1 MCGVWTKSI
10 DCRTL
15 VPDGNTEQLKDARFG
30 SSIACLGQ
38 PDTKL
43 ESTTLVVVGAPHFG
57 FDK

>member
-1 MCGVWTKSI
+1 MMKSI